1 MGLKH
6 EFYLV
11 KDLYEMEEVLNI
23 KEGAALIL
31 DSVIIDDDLILY
43 ISDSLTWLPS
53 KLVNFQGMSDYTG
66 IAYYGITLFDQQSA
80 PLLNRIFCGWR
91 DLFQNAPL
99 KLELTG
105 SYILSVGEDD
115 IGEYE
120 KLIFQKE
127 EVLRQFEKMITLAE
141 RLAGGDCYVYH
152 IGI

>member
-1 MGLKH
+1 MALEH

-11 KDLYEMEEVLNI
+11 RDILQMDGIMHI
-23 KEGAALIL
+23 KEKTILIL

-43 ISDSLTWLPS
+43 ISDSLKWLPS

-80 PLLNRIFCGWR
+80 PLLYRIFCGWR
-91 DLFQNAPL
+91 DLFLNAPS

-105 SYILSVGEDD
+105 SYIFPDEMDD
-115 IGEYE
+115 MGEYE
-120 KLIFQKE
+120 KLVFKKE
-127 EVLRQFEKMITLAE
+127 DVLRQFEKMITLAE
-141 RLAGGDCYVYH
+141 YLANGNCYIYH